1 MLPHERSLVEQME
14 GRPFALLGI
23 NCDAEKEVV
32 QQVGLRD
39 YMPWRNWWDG
49 DSGQRITGRYGVRG
63 YPTTYVLDANG
74 VIRYRNLRG
83 AELAQAAEKLVREL
97 EHGQGDKVTR

>member
-1 MLPHERSLVEQME
+1 MLPHERSLVEQMQ

-32 QQVGLRD
+32 QQVDLRN

-49 DSGQRITGRYGVRG
+49 DGGVRITGRYGVRG
-63 YPTTYVLDANG
+63 FPTTYVLDANG

-83 AELAQAAEKLVREL
+83 AELEQAAEKLVREL
-97 EHGQGDKVTR
+97 ERGPDKVTR